1 MSSRLLLIAIGIT
14 FLIQNEK
21 ALLCCFAITCM
32 KKTTN
37 KVFLKNPQQVCGCRK
52 AMMVITR
59 QSKFDSG

>member
-37 KVFLKNPQQVCGCRK
+37 KVFLKPATSSQVPQGNDGDHTT
-52 AMMVITR
+52 I
-59 QSKFDSG
+59 